1 MLYFD
6 QLLVDKKKEFLNKQK
21 KDFLRLLG
29 MPLNSI
35 KPQKGSL
42 LISEPTLKDSYFNRS
57 VVLIVE
63 HNNDGTVG
71 FILNKQIDIDLN
83 SIVRDFDEIEASV
96 FFGGPVNKDNLFFI
110 HSFGKAIEG
119 ALQITNKLFWGG
131 DFTMLKDILRKDKSN
146 LQKVRFF
153 IGYSG
158 WDPGQLQMELDQN
171 SWVVKSMVE
180 DNILSSSPKNLWKDI
195 LRNMGNEVALLSF
208 FPENP
213 QLN

>member
-1 MLYFD
+1 MCL
-6 QLLVDKKKEFLNKQK
+6 KKQFKVY
-21 KDFLRLLG
+21 LRLLC
-29 MPLNSI
+29 MPLNTI

-83 SIVRDFDEIEASV
+83 GLVSDFDEIETSV

-110 HSFGKAIEG
+110 HSFGKEIEG
-119 ALQITNKLFWGG
+119 ALPITKNLYWGG

-146 LQKVRFF
+146 IDKVRFF

-171 SWVVKSMVE
+171 SWVVKAKVE
-180 DNILSSSPKNLWKDI
+180 DNLLQTTPKNLWKDT
-195 LRNMGNEVALLSF
+195 LRNMGSDVALLSF

>member
-1 MLYFD
+1 MFIKNN
-6 QLLVDKKKEFLNKQK
+6 LLLLKQK
-21 KDFLRLLG
+21 KDFLRLFG

-42 LISEPTLKDSYFNRS
+42 LISEPTLKDSYFNRA
-57 VVLIVE
+57 VVLLVE

-83 SIVRDFDEIEASV
+83 GLVRDFDEIDAQV

-110 HSFGKAIEG
+110 HRFGKEIEG
-119 ALQITNKLFWGG
+119 ALPITKNLYWGG
-131 DFTMLKDILRKDKSN
+131 DFTMLKDLLRKDKTN
-146 LQKVRFF
+146 IQKVRFF

-171 SWVVKSMVE
+171 SWVVKSIV
-180 DNILSSSPKNLWKDI
+180 DDDILERLPKNLWKET
-195 LRNMGNEVALLSF
+195 LRNMGNDVALLSF

>member
-1 MLYFD
+1 MS
-6 QLLVDKKKEFLNKQK
+6 
-21 KDFLRLLG
+21 
-29 MPLNSI
+29 LNSI

-42 LISEPTLKDSYFNRS
+42 LLSEPTLKDSYFNRS
-57 VVLIVE
+57 VVLLVE

-83 SIVRDFDEIEASV
+83 GLVNDFDGINASV

-110 HSFGKAIEG
+110 HSFGKEIEG
-119 ALQITNKLFWGG
+119 ALPITKKLYWGG
-131 DFTMLKDILRKDKSN
+131 EFSMLKDLLRKDKSN
-146 LQKVRFF
+146 IEKVRFF

-171 SWVVKSMVE
+171 SWVVKAHVE
-180 DNILSSSPKNLWKDI
+180 DNILNVLPKNLWKDT
-195 LRNMGNEVALLSF
+195 LRNMGSEVALLSF

>member
-1 MLYFD
+1 LFIKK
-6 QLLVDKKKEFLNKQK
+6 LALVIKQN

-35 KPQKGSL
+35 QPQKGSL

-71 FILNKQIDIDLN
+71 FILNKQIDVDLN
-83 SIVRDFDEIEASV
+83 GLVSDFEEIEASV

-110 HSFGKAIEG
+110 HSFGKEIEG
-119 ALQITNKLFWGG
+119 ALPITKKLFWGG

-146 LQKVRFF
+146 IDKVRFF

-180 DNILSSSPKNLWKDI
+180 DNILTISPKNLWKDT
-195 LRNMGNEVALLSF
+195 LRKMGNEVALLSF

>member
-1 MLYFD
+1 
-6 QLLVDKKKEFLNKQK
+6 
-21 KDFLRLLG
+21 
-29 MPLNSI
+29 MPLNLI
-35 KPQKGSL
+35 QPEKGSL

-71 FILNKQIDIDLN
+71 FILNKEIDIDLN
-83 SIVRDFDEIEASV
+83 GLVRDFDEIESTV

-110 HSFGKAIEG
+110 HSFGKDIEG
-119 ALQITNKLFWGG
+119 ALPITKKLFWGG

-146 LQKVRFF
+146 LNKVRFF

-171 SWVVKSMVE
+171 SWVVKAKVE
-180 DNILSSSPKNLWKDI
+180 ENILDSLPKNLWKDT
-195 LRNMGNEVALLSF
+195 LRNMGSDLALLSF

>member
-21 KDFLRLLG
+21 KDFLRLLC

-153 IGYSG
+153 LHSTTIC
-158 WDPGQLQMELDQN
+158 QN
-171 SWVVKSMVE
+171 
-180 DNILSSSPKNLWKDI
+180 
-195 LRNMGNEVALLSF
+195 
-208 FPENP
+208 
-213 QLN
+213 

>member
-1 MLYFD
+1 LLYFD

>member
-1 MLYFD
+1 
-6 QLLVDKKKEFLNKQK
+6 
-21 KDFLRLLG
+21 

-35 KPQKGSL
+35 QPEKGSL
-42 LISEPTLKDSYFNRS
+42 LISEPSLKDSYFYRS

-63 HNNDGTVG
+63 HNRDGTVG
-71 FILNKQIDIDLN
+71 FILNKEIDVELN
-83 SIVRDFDEIEASV
+83 SLVRDFDEIESTI
-96 FFGGPVNKDNLFFI
+96 FFGGPVNKENLFFI
-110 HSFGKAIEG
+110 HSFGKEIEG
-119 ALQITNKLFWGG
+119 ALPITKNLFWGG

-146 LQKVRFF
+146 LKRVRFF

-171 SWVVKSMVE
+171 SWVVKAKVE
-180 DNILSSSPKNLWKDI
+180 ESVLDISPKNLWKDT
-195 LRNMGNEVALLSF
+195 LRNMGSAMALLSF

>member
-1 MLYFD
+1 MFIKNNLF
-6 QLLVDKKKEFLNKQK
+6 LLKQK
-21 KDFLRLLG
+21 KDFLCLFD

-42 LISEPTLKDSYFNRS
+42 LISEPTLKDSYFNRA
-57 VVLIVE
+57 VVLLVE

-83 SIVRDFDEIEASV
+83 GLVRDFDEIDAQV

-110 HSFGKAIEG
+110 HRFGKEIEG
-119 ALQITNKLFWGG
+119 ALPITKNLYWGG
-131 DFTMLKDILRKDKSN
+131 DFTMLKDLLRKDKTN
-146 LQKVRFF
+146 IQKVRFF

-171 SWVVKSMVE
+171 SWVVKSIV
-180 DNILSSSPKNLWKDI
+180 DDDILERLPKNLWKET
-195 LRNMGNEVALLSF
+195 LRNMGNDVALLSF

>member
-1 MLYFD
+1 
-6 QLLVDKKKEFLNKQK
+6 
-21 KDFLRLLG
+21 

-35 KPQKGSL
+35 QPKKGAL

-57 VVLIVE
+57 VVLLVE

-71 FILNKQIDIDLN
+71 FILNKQIDIDL
-83 SIVRDFDEIEASV
+83 SSLVRDFDEIESTV

-110 HSFGKAIEG
+110 HNFGKEIEG
-119 ALQITNKLFWGG
+119 ALKISNNLYWGG
-131 DFTMLKDILRKDKSN
+131 DFTMLKDILIKDSKN
-146 LQKVRFF
+146 LSKVRFF

-171 SWVVKSMVE
+171 SWVVKP
-180 DNILSSSPKNLWKDI
+180 DAGDHILNTAPKNLWKES
-195 LRNMGNEVALLSF
+195 LRSMGNDLALLSF

>member
-1 MLYFD
+1 M
-6 QLLVDKKKEFLNKQK
+6 LVDKKKEFLNKQK
-21 KDFLRLLG
+21 KDFLRLLC

>member
-1 MLYFD
+1 MAF
-6 QLLVDKKKEFLNKQK
+6 KQK
-21 KDFLRLLG
+21 KLFLRLLH

-57 VVLIVE
+57 VVLLVE

-71 FILNKQIDIDLN
+71 FILNKQIEIDLN
-83 SIVRDFDEIEASV
+83 GLVKDFDQIETSV
-96 FFGGPVNKDNLFFI
+96 FFGGPVNKDNLFFV

-119 ALQITNKLFWGG
+119 ALPITKNLFWGG
-131 DFTMLKDILRKDKSN
+131 DFTMLKDILRKDHSSI
-146 LQKVRFF
+146 QKVRFF

-158 WDPGQLQMELDQN
+158 WDPGQLEMELEQN
-171 SWVVKSMVE
+171 SWVVKSTVE
-180 DNILSSSPKNLWKDI
+180 DDILFRAPNNLWKET
-195 LRNMGNEVALLSF
+195 LRNMGSDLALLSF

>member
-1 MLYFD
+1 LFIKK
-6 QLLVDKKKEFLNKQK
+6 LALVIKQN

-35 KPQKGSL
+35 QPQKGSL

-71 FILNKQIDIDLN
+71 FILNKQIDVDLN
-83 SIVRDFDEIEASV
+83 GLVSDFEEIEASV

-110 HSFGKAIEG
+110 HSFGKEIEG
-119 ALQITNKLFWGG
+119 ALPITKKLFWGG

-146 LQKVRFF
+146 IDKVRFF

-180 DNILSSSPKNLWKDI
+180 DNILSSSPKNLWKDT
-195 LRNMGNEVALLSF
+195 LRKMGNEVALLSF

>member
-1 MLYFD
+1 MFNSMFI
-6 QLLVDKKKEFLNKQK
+6 KKNVTDLKQK
-21 KDFLRLLG
+21 KDYLRLFQ

-42 LISEPTLKDSYFNRS
+42 LISEPTLNDSYFNRS

-63 HNNDGTVG
+63 HNSDGTVG
-71 FILNKQIDIDLN
+71 FILNKQIDVEL
-83 SIVRDFDEIEASV
+83 SGLVKDFDDIETQV

-110 HSFGKAIEG
+110 HHFGKEIEG
-119 ALQITNKLFWGG
+119 AMPIAKNLFWGG
-131 DFTMLKDILRKDKSN
+131 DFTMLKDLLRKDKSN
-146 LQKVRFF
+146 LNKVRFF

-158 WDPGQLQMELDQN
+158 WDPGQLQAELDQN
-171 SWVVKSMVE
+171 SWVVKSIVE
-180 DNILSSSPKNLWKDI
+180 ENILELLPKNLWKDT
-195 LRNMGNEVALLSF
+195 LRNMGSDLALLSF

>member
-1 MLYFD
+1 MIVQFP
-6 QLLVDKKKEFLNKQK
+6 VHKKKCSALKQN
-21 KDFLRLLG
+21 KDFLRLLC

-63 HNNDGTVG
+63 HNTDGTVG
-71 FILNKQIDIDLN
+71 FIMNKQIDVDLN
-83 SIVRDFDEIEASV
+83 GLVSDFEEINASV

-110 HSFGKAIEG
+110 HSFGKEIEG
-119 ALQITNKLFWGG
+119 ALPIAKKLYWGG
-131 DFTMLKDILRKDKSN
+131 DFSMLKDLLRKDKSN
-146 LQKVRFF
+146 IEKVRFF

-171 SWVVKSMVE
+171 SWVVKSMFE
-180 DNILSSSPKNLWKDI
+180 DNILSISPKNLWKDT
-195 LRNMGNEVALLSF
+195 LRNMGNDVALLSF

>member
-1 MLYFD
+1 MFNYLFIKK
-6 QLLVDKKKEFLNKQK
+6 LALVIKQN

-35 KPQKGSL
+35 QPQKGSL

-71 FILNKQIDIDLN
+71 FILNKQIDVDLN
-83 SIVRDFDEIEASV
+83 GLVSDFEEIEASV

-110 HSFGKAIEG
+110 HSFGKEIEG
-119 ALQITNKLFWGG
+119 ALPITKKLFWGG

-146 LQKVRFF
+146 IDKVRFF

-180 DNILSSSPKNLWKDI
+180 DNILTISPKNLWKDT
-195 LRNMGNEVALLSF
+195 LRKMGNEVALLSF

>member
-1 MLYFD
+1 MFIKNI
-6 QLLVDKKKEFLNKQK
+6 LLLLKQK
-21 KDFLRLLG
+21 KDFLRLFD

-42 LISEPTLKDSYFNRS
+42 LISEPTLKDSYFNRA
-57 VVLIVE
+57 VVLLVE

-83 SIVRDFDEIEASV
+83 GLVRDFDEIDAQV

-110 HSFGKAIEG
+110 HRFGKEIEG
-119 ALQITNKLFWGG
+119 ALPITKNLYWGG
-131 DFTMLKDILRKDKSN
+131 DFTMLKDLLRKDKTN
-146 LQKVRFF
+146 IQKVRFF

-171 SWVVKSMVE
+171 SWVVKSIV
-180 DNILSSSPKNLWKDI
+180 DDDILERLPKNLWKET
-195 LRNMGNEVALLSF
+195 LRNMGNDVALLSF

>member
-1 MLYFD
+1 
-6 QLLVDKKKEFLNKQK
+6 
-21 KDFLRLLG
+21 

-71 FILNKQIDIDLN
+71 FILNKQIEIELN
-83 SIVRDFDEIEASV
+83 SLVKDFDEIETDV

-110 HSFGKAIEG
+110 HRFGKDIEG
-119 ALQITNKLFWGG
+119 AMPISKNLFWGG
-131 DFTMLKDILRKDKSN
+131 DFTMLKDLLRKDKLN
-146 LQKVRFF
+146 IHKVRFF

-171 SWVVKSMVE
+171 SWVVKSMVQE
-180 DNILSSSPKNLWKDI
+180 DILDCAPKSLWKET
-195 LRNMGNEVALLSF
+195 LRNMGNDIALLSF

>member
-1 MLYFD
+1 
-6 QLLVDKKKEFLNKQK
+6 
-21 KDFLRLLG
+21 

-71 FILNKQIDIDLN
+71 FIMNKQIEIELN
-83 SIVRDFDEIEASV
+83 SLVKDFDEIETDV

-110 HSFGKAIEG
+110 HRFGKDIEG
-119 ALQITNKLFWGG
+119 AMPIGKNLFWGG
-131 DFTMLKDILRKDKSN
+131 DFTMLKDLLRKDKLN
-146 LQKVRFF
+146 IHKVRFF

-180 DNILSSSPKNLWKDI
+180 EDILDCAPKNLWKET
-195 LRNMGNEVALLSF
+195 LRNMGNDIALLSF

>member
-1 MLYFD
+1 MFNYLFIKK
-6 QLLVDKKKEFLNKQK
+6 LALVIKQN

-35 KPQKGSL
+35 QPQKGSL

-71 FILNKQIDIDLN
+71 FILNKQIDVDLN
-83 SIVRDFDEIEASV
+83 GLVSDFEEIEASV

-110 HSFGKAIEG
+110 HSFGKEIEG
-119 ALQITNKLFWGG
+119 ALPITKKLFWGG

-146 LQKVRFF
+146 IDKVRFF

-180 DNILSSSPKNLWKDI
+180 DNILSSSPKNLWKDT
-195 LRNMGNEVALLSF
+195 LRKMGNEVALLSF